1 MEEKSTL
8 RIGKKAFLTSVGIL
22 LILVIIAGIL
32 TVVVPS
38 GKFQRTTTD
47 GREVIVKDSYRR
59 IEKPYYPVYR
69 WITAPIEVLWGP
81 DSVTVIGIILVLLL
95 IGASFVI
102 LEETGIIEFL
112 MNNIVEKYGDNKY
125 KLLNILILFFMF
137 FGATLGI
144 FDELIALVP
153 IVVTLSHYM
162 GWDSLVGLGA
172 SALAAGFGFTAAV
185 FNPFTIAIAQE
196 IAELP
201 LFSGIGFRAVI
212 FVIVYLILSRFIL
225 NYAKKIEKN
234 PELSLV
240 YEEDRF
246 IKERIEKGREHSKGE
261 VNLKYTEDDKV
272 KSNKAMKVLSV
283 FLILICLLVVAGFF
297 LPELSSYS
305 LLIVAFLF
313 FVGAFVSGTV
323 RVKGTNMEGKL
334 LKFAVKGF
342 KSIAPAILL
351 IMLAMS
357 IKYIVTEGGIMDT
370 ILNYSCI
377 KIQGLN
383 SYLAVFF
390 IYMLVFFLDFFIS
403 SGSAK
408 AFLVMPIIVPL
419 ADLTGITRQLVVQA
433 YCFGDGFSN
442 MLFPTNASL
451 MIALGFTVVGYPKW
465 FKWTWKLQMLMLIL
479 TVVALFIGLKINY
492 GPF

>member
-283 FLILICLLVVAGFF
+283 FLILICLLSSLQY
-297 LPELSSYS
+297 LPIPTTAYRHHRN
-305 LLIVAFLF
+305 LF
-313 FVGAFVSGTV
+313 TGSCRIFSSGTFV
-323 RVKGTNMEGKL
+323 IFT
-334 LKFAVKGF
+334 A
-342 KSIAPAILL
+342 
-351 IMLAMS
+351 
-357 IKYIVTEGGIMDT
+357 
-370 ILNYSCI
+370 YSCI
-377 KIQGLN
+377 F
-383 SYLAVFF
+383 VFC
-390 IYMLVFFLDFFIS
+390 
-403 SGSAK
+403 
-408 AFLVMPIIVPL
+408 
-419 ADLTGITRQLVVQA
+419 R
-433 YCFGDGFSN
+433 CFCIRDSK
-442 MLFPTNASL
+442 SKR
-451 MIALGFTVVGYPKW
+451 Y
-465 FKWTWKLQMLMLIL
+465 
-479 TVVALFIGLKINY
+479 
-492 GPF
+492 